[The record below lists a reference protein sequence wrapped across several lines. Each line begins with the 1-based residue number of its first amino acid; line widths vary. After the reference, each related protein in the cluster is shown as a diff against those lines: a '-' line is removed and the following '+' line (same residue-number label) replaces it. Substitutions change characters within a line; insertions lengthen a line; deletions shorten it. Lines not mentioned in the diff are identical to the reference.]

1 MKTVTTQKLT
11 TATYVTLM
19 LLILTSPAL
28 AYPPDPDNA
37 ALLYYQSYIA
47 YEKADDTMREIV
59 ADLSR
64 GKIEPNERIK
74 KYIENCRGAIN
85 LAVAAAEIPNCNWG
99 LRYSKGFEMS
109 LSHLPQTRK
118 LVFIIGA
125 EIRILATEGDYRQ
138 ALERCLTLRKISK
151 HLGDDTI
158 ISFLVAMSFSKM
170 ADNHIQYLLGDMP
183 QDLKTLTWLKSQLAI
198 IESKPLS
205 SRATT
210 NYERELSL
218 EYMQIGK
225 LEELVEIVV
234 GEPVEPDSR
243 IAEELRKAKEQAEQL
258 QNFDQTIIGKNRAYY
273 INHMNTLQTILSTPM
288 NYEKVYTEL
297 KKLNEQPHKD
307 LAENNTDAFLTSI
320 VAADYDR
327 IVSIE
332 TRDKTLNN
340 AVRAAVEIYIQKTK
354 TGQLPE
360 ELPAGLPKDLF
371 SGKDF
376 KYEKTKDGFVLRCR
390 GKDLEK
396 DETYKYEFKVKE

>member
-11 TATYVTLM
+11 TATCITLM
-19 LLILTSPAL
+19 LLILASPAL

-37 ALLYYQSYIA
+37 ALLYYQSYIS
-47 YEKADDTMREIV
+47 YEKADDTMREMV

-99 LRYSKGFEMS
+99 LKYSDGFSML
-109 LSHLPQTRK
+109 LSHLAQTRK

-125 EIRILATEGDYRQ
+125 ETRILAAEGDYRQ
-138 ALERCLTLRKISK
+138 ALDRCLTLRKISQ
-151 HLGDDTI
+151 HMGDETI
-158 ISFLVAMSFSKM
+158 ISLLVAKALEKM

-183 QDLKTLTWLKSQLAI
+183 QDLQTLTWLKNKLVI
-198 IESKPLS
+198 IESRPLS
-205 SRATT
+205 SKATSK
-210 NYERELSL
+210 YERELSL
-218 EYMQIGK
+218 EHMHLDK
-225 LEELVEIVV
+225 LKELIEIVT
-234 GEPVEPDSR
+234 GEPVAPDS
-243 IAEELRKAKEQAEQL
+243 KEAEQL
-258 QNFDQTIIGKNRAYY
+258 RNVDQALIDKNRDYY
-273 INHMNTLQTILSTPM
+273 IKHIDALQTILSTPM
-288 NYEKVYTEL
+288 TYEKAYTEL
-297 KKLNEQPHKD
+297 KKLNEQPKKD
-307 LAENNTDAFLTSI
+307 VAENTAATITSI
-320 VAADYDR
+320 VAPAYQK
-327 IVSIE
+327 IYNIE
-332 TRDKTLNN
+332 IRETTFSN

-376 KYEKTKDGFVLRCR
+376 KYEKAEDGFILRCR

-396 DETYKYEFKVKE
+396 DETYQYEFKVNK

>member
-1 MKTVTTQKLT
+1 MKTITTKKLT
-11 TATYVTLM
+11 TTTCVTLM

-47 YEKADDTMREIV
+47 HGKVDDTMQEMV

-99 LRYSKGFEMS
+99 LKYSDGFTML
-109 LSHLPQTRK
+109 LSHLAQTRK

-125 EIRILATEGDYRQ
+125 ETRILAAEGDYRQ
-138 ALERCLTLRKISK
+138 ALDRCLTLRKISQ
-151 HLGDDTI
+151 HMGDETI
-158 ISFLVAMSFSKM
+158 ISLLVAKALEKM
-170 ADNHIQYLLGDMP
+170 ADKHIQYLLGDMP
-183 QDLKTLTWLKSQLAI
+183 QDLQTLTWLKNQLAI
-198 IESKPLS
+198 IETRTLS
-205 SRATT
+205 SKATLK
-210 NYERELSL
+210 YERELSL
-218 EYMQIGK
+218 EHMHLDK
-225 LEELVEIVV
+225 LKELIEIVT
-234 GEPVEPDSR
+234 GEPLAPDS
-243 IAEELRKAKEQAEQL
+243 KEAEQL
-258 QNFDQTIIGKNRAYY
+258 RNVDQALIDKNRDYY
-273 INHMNTLQTILSTPM
+273 INHMDALQTILSTPM
-288 NYEKVYTEL
+288 TYEKAYTEL
-297 KKLNEQPHKD
+297 KKLNEQLKKEV
-307 LAENNTDAFLTSI
+307 AENTAAFLTSI
-320 VAADYDR
+320 VAPAYQK
-327 IVSIE
+327 VYNIE
-332 TRDKTLNN
+332 IRETTFSN

-376 KYEKTKDGFVLRCR
+376 KYEKTTDAFVLSCR

-396 DETYKYEFKVKE
+396 DETYKYEFKVEK